1 MREEKRRR
9 KETAKEAGGGGLKRQ
24 EPSGRPA
31 GERERRR
38 AETRPFPTHTLRS
51 HRGRRCRFQAHPP
64 PSFFPF
70 RFYEVEG
77 SGGHSGG
84 GSGRSQPP
92 PPPPPSPQREPH
104 LCV

>member
-64 PSFFPF
+64 P
-70 RFYEVEG
+70 
-77 SGGHSGG
+77 
-84 GSGRSQPP
+84 
-92 PPPPPSPQREPH
+92 PPSFPSASMR
-104 LCV
+104 